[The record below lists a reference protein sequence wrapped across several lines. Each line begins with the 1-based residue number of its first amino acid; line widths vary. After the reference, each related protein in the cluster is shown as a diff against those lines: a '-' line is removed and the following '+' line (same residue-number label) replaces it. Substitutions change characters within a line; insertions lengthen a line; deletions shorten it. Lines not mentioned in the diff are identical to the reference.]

1 MNYVIA
7 GYTIVLS
14 ILFLYCVQLG
24 WRRRRL
30 TRAAERVVSAPLDH
44 PDRQ

>member
-7 GYTIVLS
+7 GYSIVLS
-14 ILFLYCVQLG
+14 LLFLYCVQLG

-30 TRAAERVVSAPLDH
+30 DKAVERVVSAATDH